1 MFITDRTRPKAENPL
16 KFHAI
21 ITINKP
27 RNEQTALA
35 ILKPQIAMTSL
46 DSASVQQQQ
55 QNLPANDVRGENV
68 NPSWVEPLGKGT
80 APASKDISTP
90 SHKTETLHTVKSH
103 GTRRQAKEKRP
114 SKAKMKI
121 KKKQF
126 GKRAEQPR
134 RPCWSW
140 PCMQNEAE
148 MYVMCILK

>member
-1 MFITDRTRPKAENPL
+1 MWERERARLDHRMFITDRTRPKAENPL

-68 NPSWVEPLGKGT
+68 NPS
-80 APASKDISTP
+80 
-90 SHKTETLHTVKSH
+90 
-103 GTRRQAKEKRP
+103 
-114 SKAKMKI
+114 
-121 KKKQF
+121 
-126 GKRAEQPR
+126 
-134 RPCWSW
+134 
-140 PCMQNEAE
+140 
-148 MYVMCILK
+148 

>member
-1 MFITDRTRPKAENPL
+1 MWERERARTRLDHRMFITDRTRPKAENPL

-68 NPSWVEPLGKGT
+68 NPS
-80 APASKDISTP
+80 
-90 SHKTETLHTVKSH
+90 
-103 GTRRQAKEKRP
+103 
-114 SKAKMKI
+114 
-121 KKKQF
+121 
-126 GKRAEQPR
+126 
-134 RPCWSW
+134 
-140 PCMQNEAE
+140 
-148 MYVMCILK
+148 